1 MGALFGRQPFTG
13 FGKNR
18 LATSAGAAAPVQ
30 VQGSRSTQLRAR
42 VRQECPQRPG
52 IYGMLDARGE
62 LIYVGKAKN
71 LRCRLLSYFRKKSR
85 DPKAGRILRHTRT
98 ICWEYVP
105 SEFAALLRELELIQR
120 WRPEFNVQGQPG
132 RRPRTFLCLG
142 RRPAPYLFLTRK
154 PPRGLV
160 GLWGPIIAGP
170 QSRQA
175 ARWLNDWYRLRDCP
189 QAQTMAFA
197 DQAKLFAE
205 DERAAG
211 CLRYEIGTCLGPC
224 AALCSRSSYTVQ
236 VQAARAF
243 LDGADSAV
251 LTSLEAQMQ
260 QAATELAFERAAV
273 LHEKLKALGWVTKQ
287 LARLRQARE
296 QFNFIYPATD
306 HGGGQTWY
314 LIRRG
319 YVAAA
324 LPAPLDAEER
334 ERAALTVRAVF
345 EKKHSTA
352 TRQVEEMEGVSLV
365 LGWFCRHPAE
375 LKRVVAVADCLGA
388 AEAIPVGQAFQPD

>member
-1 MGALFGRQPFTG
+1 MGVLFGRQPFAG

-18 LATSAGAAAPVQ
+18 LESSAGAAALYRI
-30 VQGSRSTQLRAR
+30 QGSRSSQLRAR
-42 VRQECPQRPG
+42 IRQECPQRPG
-52 IYGMLDARGE
+52 VYGMLDARGE

-71 LRCRLLSYFRKKSR
+71 LRCRLLSYFRSKSR
-85 DPKAGRILRHTRT
+85 DPKAGRILRQTRT

-105 SEFAALLRELELIQR
+105 SEFAALLRELELIRR
-120 WRPEFNVQGQPG
+120 WRPDFNVQGQPG

-142 RRPAPYLFLTRK
+142 RKPAPYLFLTRK
-154 PPRGLV
+154 PARGFV
-160 GLWGPIIAGP
+160 GLWGPVIAGP
-170 QSRQA
+170 LSRQA
-175 ARWLNDWYRLRDCP
+175 VRWLNDWYRLRDCP
-189 QAQTMAFA
+189 QAQTMSFA
-197 DQAKLFAE
+197 DQANLFL

-224 AALCSRSSYTVQ
+224 AALCSQSAYSEQ
-236 VQAARAF
+236 VRAARLF
-243 LDGADSAV
+243 LDGAD
-251 LTSLEAQMQ
+251 TSPLATVEAQMQ

-273 LHEKLKALGWVTKQ
+273 LREKLKALGWVTKQ

-296 QFNFIYPATD
+296 QFNFIYPVTG

-314 LIRRG
+314 LVRRG
-319 YVAAA
+319 YVVTA

-334 ERAALTVRAVF
+334 ERTAQVVRAVF

-365 LGWFCRHPAE
+365 LGWFCRHPGEQKRVITVAEFLNAAE
-375 LKRVVAVADCLGA
+375 LLRCR
-388 AEAIPVGQAFQPD
+388 PR